1 MRIADNTRFDA
12 MQQSMATAQSQHF
25 KAAREASS
33 GVRVGAPSDDPV
45 AAAQAIRV
53 ASAMNKTAAYR
64 ASIRTVRS
72 DVELAESSLADA
84 TGVLQRAH
92 EIALQGG
99 SGQMNADER
108 KALGLEVTQ
117 LKEHLVSLANQKGGQ
132 GYLFGGTKTSTAPF
146 SSLGA
151 FSGDDLDRNI
161 ELAGGVVTTVST
173 SGAKAFTAAGGRDA
187 FADLDAL
194 ANALNTNDQAGV
206 LSTVNSLDTSA
217 RQVLAARV
225 DAGLK
230 VGKLDTADTAHE
242 QTSVSLAVS
251 QQTLIGSDPA
261 QAYSRLAQ
269 AQQGVDQAISVS
281 RNILDTLRLTRF

>member
-12 MQQSMATAQSQHF
+12 MRQSMATSQAQYF
-25 KAAREASS
+25 KASREASS

-45 AAAQAIRV
+45 AAAQALRV
-53 ASAMNKTAAYR
+53 QSAMDRTTAYR
-64 ASIRTVRS
+64 ASIRTVQS

-84 TGVLQRAH
+84 KSDLDRAH
-92 EIALQGG
+92 EIALQAG

-108 KALGLEVTQ
+108 KTLGLEAAQ
-117 LKEHLVSLANQKGGQ
+117 LKEHLVSIANAKGGQ
-132 GYLFGGTKTSTAPF
+132 GYLFGGTKTAAAPF
-146 SSLGA
+146 SSTGA

-161 ELAGGVVTTVST
+161 EIANGVSSTVST
-173 SGAKAFTAAGGRDA
+173 SGAKAFTAAGGRDV

-194 ANALNTNDQAGV
+194 VTALNSNDQAGV
-206 LSTVNSLDTSA
+206 LATVNSLDASG

-230 VGKLDTADTAHE
+230 VAKLDAADTAHE
-242 QTSVSLAVS
+242 QTSVSLSTS
-251 QQTLIGSDPA
+251 QQALVGSDPA

-281 RNILDTLRLTRF
+281 KNILDTLRATQF